1 MTRSTNTFSD
11 AISGVTITLKKEGTS
26 TLSVTNDTAS
36 IQKKIEGFVSAYN
49 DIVSLVSSNS
59 TYDTS
64 TNTGGPLS
72 GESTAR
78 DVVSRL
84 QEIIGSSVAGLPD
97 ALRALS
103 QIGIKTGND
112 GTLSI
117 DSTVLSDK
125 IATNLA
131 GVSDLFNAAGGVAN
145 TVSDYVDQA
154 TDANTG
160 SLTYRTKGL
169 GTKVSDIN
177 TDISTLE
184 AKLTKEEADLR
195 DRFSRLEALLS
206 TISAQSS
213 FLTSLALPTS
223 S

>member
-1 MTRSTNTFSD
+1 M
-11 AISGVTITLKKEGTS
+11 
-26 TLSVTNDTAS
+26 TNDTAA

-49 DIVSLVSSNS
+49 DIVSLVSTNA
-59 TYDTS
+59 TYDTK

-84 QEIIGSSVAGLPD
+84 QEIIGSPVAGLPD
-97 ALRALS
+97 ALRVLS
-103 QIGIKTGND
+103 QIGIKTGRD

-117 DSTVLSDK
+117 DTAVLSDK

-131 GVSDLFNAAGGVAN
+131 GVSDLFNASGGLAN
-145 TVSDYVDQA
+145 TVSNYVDQT
-154 TDANTG
+154 TDASTG

-169 GTKVSDIN
+169 GTNVSNID

-184 AKLTKEEADLR
+184 AKLAKEEADMR
-195 DRFSRLEALLS
+195 ARFAKLEALLT
-206 TISAQSS
+206 TITAQSS
-213 FLTSLALPTS
+213 FLTSLALPTAK
-223 S
+223 